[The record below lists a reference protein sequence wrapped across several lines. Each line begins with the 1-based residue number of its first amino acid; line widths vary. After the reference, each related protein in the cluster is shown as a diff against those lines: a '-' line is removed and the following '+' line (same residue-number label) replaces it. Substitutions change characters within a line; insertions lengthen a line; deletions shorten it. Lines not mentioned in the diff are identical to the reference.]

1 MSQGSIS
8 GAGLQAPQHHAPVES
23 AEQGQVNIDFPLTPD
38 EVRFRFR
45 AIDRL
50 AAAGCASG
58 LVGLASTVLGL
69 AGLAGAA
76 YICLEANAEPDNSIA
91 AHNRRWLGYG
101 FGGGMGFVSSVA
113 VTFGLTQVC
122 QSLQKR
128 RAAAQEIATLS
139 TRVQFANTYAEDSRR
154 EPV

>member
-1 MSQGSIS
+1 MRPGSIS
-8 GAGLQAPQHHAPVES
+8 GAGLQVPQHHAPVES
-23 AEQGQVNIDFPLTPD
+23 AGQAQVDIDRPLTPD

-45 AIDRL
+45 AMDRL

-69 AGLAGAA
+69 AGLASAA
-76 YICLEANAEPDNSIA
+76 YVCLEADAQPDTSIA
-91 AHNRRWLGYG
+91 AHNRRWLGYS
-101 FGGGMGFVSSVA
+101 FGAGMGFVSSVA

-122 QSLQKR
+122 QSLRKR
-128 RAAAQEIATLS
+128 RAAVQEIATLS
-139 TRVQFANTYAEDSRR
+139 TRARFANTNVEDFRR